1 MREISHKIFS
11 RVITI
16 KNDEMDTLKLHSHF
30 ENLLY
35 VGRSVLTN
43 TSSRIQRLFFKKEM
57 CIYEYLFKE
66 EASKGIEIVVDN
78 AVLVCVLENDI
89 CNKSILYLNDST
101 NVTSYINY
109 CNSTFEYDKLRD
121 RWIMPDGYL
130 TLFMPNDDF
139 EKRFAFVQTL
149 V

>member
-1 MREISHKIFS
+1 
-11 RVITI
+11 
-16 KNDEMDTLKLHSHF
+16 MDTLKLHSHF

-78 AVLVCVLENDI
+78 AVLVCVFLKMISVINLFF
-89 CNKSILYLNDST
+89 ILMTPL
-101 NVTSYINY
+101 
-109 CNSTFEYDKLRD
+109 
-121 RWIMPDGYL
+121 M
-130 TLFMPNDDF
+130 
-139 EKRFAFVQTL
+139 
-149 V
+149 

>member
-1 MREISHKIFS
+1 MKWILLNCIH
-11 RVITI
+11 
-16 KNDEMDTLKLHSHF
+16 TLK
-30 ENLLY
+30 
-35 VGRSVLTN
+35 
-43 TSSRIQRLFFKKEM
+43 ICCM
-57 CIYEYLFKE
+57 WE
-66 EASKGIEIVVDN
+66 EACSLIQVAAFKD
-78 AVLVCVLENDI
+78 
-89 CNKSILYLNDST
+89 YFFNDST

-130 TLFMPNDDF
+130 TLFIPNDDF

>member
-1 MREISHKIFS
+1 
-11 RVITI
+11 
-16 KNDEMDTLKLHSHF
+16 MDTLKLHSHF

-66 EASKGIEIVVDN
+66 EASKGIEVVVDN
-78 AVLVCVLENDI
+78 AVLVCVFENDI

-109 CNSTFEYDKLRD
+109 CNSTFEYDKLREAFGFL
-121 RWIMPDGYL
+121 RGYI
-130 TLFMPNDDF
+130 
-139 EKRFAFVQTL
+139 
-149 V
+149 

>member
-1 MREISHKIFS
+1 MIVFKEKY
-11 RVITI
+11 
-16 KNDEMDTLKLHSHF
+16 LYLHSHF

-89 CNKSILYLNDST
+89 CNKSIL
-101 NVTSYINY
+101 
-109 CNSTFEYDKLRD
+109 
-121 RWIMPDGYL
+121 
-130 TLFMPNDDF
+130 
-139 EKRFAFVQTL
+139 
-149 V
+149 

>member
-1 MREISHKIFS
+1 M
-11 RVITI
+11 
-16 KNDEMDTLKLHSHF
+16 NTLKLHSHF

-109 CNSTFEYDKLRD
+109 SIVLLNMINFV
-121 RWIMPDGYL
+121 IDGLCLMVILPFLYRMM
-130 TLFMPNDDF
+130 TLKSDLHSCKP
-139 EKRFAFVQTL
+139 
-149 V
+149 

>member
-1 MREISHKIFS
+1 
-11 RVITI
+11 
-16 KNDEMDTLKLHSHF
+16 MDTLKLHSHF

-101 NVTSYINY
+101 NVHLILIIAIVLLNMIN
-109 CNSTFEYDKLRD
+109 FV
-121 RWIMPDGYL
+121 IDGLCLMVILPFLYRMM
-130 TLFMPNDDF
+130 TLKSDLHSCKP
-139 EKRFAFVQTL
+139 
-149 V
+149 

>member
-1 MREISHKIFS
+1 
-11 RVITI
+11 
-16 KNDEMDTLKLHSHF
+16 MDTLKLHSHF

-78 AVLVCVLENDI
+78 AVLVCVFENDI
-89 CNKSILYLNDST
+89 CNKWLSACCPSVCSWLEIGVVADGSQDDPVEELLSEIPSVELVAEFVEVIL
-101 NVTSYINY
+101 
-109 CNSTFEYDKLRD
+109 
-121 RWIMPDGYL
+121 
-130 TLFMPNDDF
+130 
-139 EKRFAFVQTL
+139 
-149 V
+149 

>member
-1 MREISHKIFS
+1 
-11 RVITI
+11 
-16 KNDEMDTLKLHSHF
+16 MDTLKLHSHF

-78 AVLVCVLENDI
+78 AVLVCVFENDI

-101 NVTSYINY
+101 NVTLIIAIVLLNMIN
-109 CNSTFEYDKLRD
+109 FV
-121 RWIMPDGYL
+121 IDGL
-130 TLFMPNDDF
+130 CLMVILPFLCRMMTLKSDLHSCKP
-139 EKRFAFVQTL
+139 
-149 V
+149 

>member
-1 MREISHKIFS
+1 
-11 RVITI
+11 
-16 KNDEMDTLKLHSHF
+16 MDTLKLHSHF

-78 AVLVCVLENDI
+78 AVLVCVLEKMCIRD
-89 CNKSILYLNDST
+89 SI
-101 NVTSYINY
+101 Y
-109 CNSTFEYDKLRD
+109 CL
-121 RWIMPDGYL
+121 
-130 TLFMPNDDF
+130 
-139 EKRFAFVQTL
+139 
-149 V
+149 

>member
-11 RVITI
+11 KVITI

-66 EASKGIEIVVDN
+66 EASKGVEVVVDN
-78 AVLVCVLENDI
+78 AVLVCVFENDI

-101 NVTSYINY
+101 NITGSSSNLVVIS
-109 CNSTFEYDKLRD
+109 F
-121 RWIMPDGYL
+121 
-130 TLFMPNDDF
+130 LFR
-139 EKRFAFVQTL
+139 RFSSSSFL
-149 V
+149 IL

>member
-1 MREISHKIFS
+1 
-11 RVITI
+11 
-16 KNDEMDTLKLHSHF
+16 MDTLNLHSHF

-43 TSSRIQRLFFKKEM
+43 TSSRIRRLFFKNEM

-78 AVLVCVLENDI
+78 AVLVCVFENDI
-89 CNKSILYLNDST
+89 CNKSILYFNDSV
-101 NVTSYINY
+101 NIASYINY
-109 CNSTFEYDKLRD
+109 CNSNFEYNKALDK
-121 RWIMPDGYL
+121 WIMPDGYL

>member
-1 MREISHKIFS
+1 
-11 RVITI
+11 
-16 KNDEMDTLKLHSHF
+16 MDTLKLHSHF

-57 CIYEYLFKE
+57 CIYEFLFKE

-78 AVLVCVLENDI
+78 AVLVCVFENDI

>member
-1 MREISHKIFS
+1 
-11 RVITI
+11 
-16 KNDEMDTLKLHSHF
+16 MDTLKLHSHF

-89 CNKSILYLNDST
+89 CNKS
-101 NVTSYINY
+101 YINY

-130 TLFMPNDDF
+130 TLFIPNDDF

>member
-1 MREISHKIFS
+1 
-11 RVITI
+11 
-16 KNDEMDTLKLHSHF
+16 MDTLKLHSHF

-101 NVTSYINY
+101 NVTYYINY
-109 CNSTFEYDKLRD
+109 CNSMINFVIVGLCLIVILPFLYR
-121 RWIMPDGYL
+121 MM
-130 TLFMPNDDF
+130 TLKSDLHSCKP
-139 EKRFAFVQTL
+139 
-149 V
+149 

>member
-1 MREISHKIFS
+1 
-11 RVITI
+11 
-16 KNDEMDTLKLHSHF
+16 MDTLKLHSHF

-78 AVLVCVLENDI
+78 AVLVCVFEN
-89 CNKSILYLNDST
+89 
-101 NVTSYINY
+101 
-109 CNSTFEYDKLRD
+109 DKLRD